1 MLKCHPYRAIMW
13 CIMVHPHSMEDIHT
27 AGQTCFC
34 QQIATS
40 TNMHKGED
48 CSFYCPRFDC
58 QNLGKHPR
66 GITRDFFVVQLRC
79 PSAFCGLK
87 HSQCLSWNLDGTQ
100 QQVDGDEQLARK
112 DNNPDEWRLA
122 MANMLERACKA
133 MLPRT
138 CFHQQLRD
146 KKKWCFFRC
155 MLLLLAWSHFP
166 VDGLKP
172 FSRRIVETCWHCTV
186 QDAD

>member
-1 MLKCHPYRAIMW
+1 MSSLPSHHVVHNGTSTQHGR
-13 CIMVHPHSMEDIHT
+13 HPHSWADMLLPTDSNIYKH
-27 AGQTCFC
+27 AQRRRL
-34 QQIATS
+34 
-40 TNMHKGED
+40 
-48 CSFYCPRFDC
+48 FYCPRFDC

-166 VDGLKP
+166 V
-172 FSRRIVETCWHCTV
+172 E
-186 QDAD
+186 